1 MKRSGLV
8 PLAPVLVVL
17 AACSEGVD
25 PAGLAD
31 PASCEGCHPD
41 QVREW
46 AGSMHAYAADA
57 PVFLAMNRLGQ
68 RETGGALGDFCVR
81 CHAPFADGRD
91 VESLPRAERGVT
103 CVACHQIEEVVAL
116 HNGGLRWS
124 RDRTMRGGLGD
135 PVETSAHD
143 SAYSPL
149 VAAAALESSAAC
161 GACHDVVSPAGV
173 AVERTYAEWSESI
186 FARHDVGL
194 SCATCHMP
202 GRDAPAAFGGPT
214 RRVHDH
220 RLPGVDVALT
230 PWPDVDV
237 QRALIARDLKGA
249 VAARLCAIPTGG
261 GVRFDV
267 TLENVQAGHAFP
279 SGVTH
284 ARRAWLHL
292 VAEEAG
298 VVTREVGGYATD
310 EVVPLDDPAG
320 WVLGSRFVGEG
331 GVEVSHAWEA
341 TGIESALL
349 PPAVTLDPQDPAFN
363 HSVTRS
369 FFVAGAPDG
378 ALIVV
383 KLQPVG
389 LELLDRLVAAGELDP
404 AVRAAMP
411 VHELAGTETA
421 WLRARDG
428 WGCAP

>member
-1 MKRSGLV
+1 MPGTVCAAAVALV
-8 PLAPVLVVL
+8 GL
-17 AACSEGVD
+17 AACSQGLD

-46 AGSMHAYAADA
+46 AGSMHAYAADD

-103 CVACHQIEEVVAL
+103 CVACHQIAEVVEL

-124 RDRTMRGGLGD
+124 LDRTMRGGLGD
-135 PVETSAHD
+135 PVETPAHA

-149 VAAAALESSAAC
+149 VDTAALGSSAAC

-173 AVERTYAEWSESI
+173 AVERTYAEWSESV
-186 FARHDVGL
+186 FARDDVGL
-194 SCATCHMP
+194 SCAGCHMP
-202 GRDAPAAFGGPT
+202 GRDAPAARGGPT

-220 RLPGVDVALT
+220 GFPGVDVALT
-230 PWPDVDV
+230 PWPGVEV
-237 QRALIARDLKGA
+237 QRDAIARDLAG
-249 VAARLCAIPTGG
+249 VLAARLCAIPAGG

-267 TLENVQAGHAFP
+267 TLDNVQAGHAFP

-298 VVTREVGGYATD
+298 VVVRELGGFAAG
-310 EVVPLDDPAG
+310 EIVPLDDPDG
-320 WVLGSRFVGEG
+320 WVLGSRFVGVG
-331 GVEVSHAWEA
+331 GVEVPHVWEA

-349 PPAVTLDPQDPAFN
+349 PPAVTLDPRDPAYY
-363 HSVTRS
+363 HAVTRS
-369 FFVAGAPDG
+369 FFVAGAPDVVR
-378 ALIVV
+378 IVV

-389 LELLDRLVAAGELDP
+389 LELLDRLIVAGELDP
-404 AVRAAMP
+404 QVRAAMP
-411 VHELAGTETA
+411 VHELAGTETE